1 VKFVAK
7 EKNMKTLDRLWVR
20 LTLAFT
26 LVILVT
32 MGAIA
37 VVSTNLTSLAFRQYV
52 THSDL
57 LLPGGEVEL
66 LAQYYEKQGGWQ
78 DVDKLLR
85 LGIRVRD
92 QVPGARPAQT
102 LRAFPMDA
110 ALLDAQG
117 NVVYVSGRNPGDAAR
132 ITQSPGIKL
141 SIASADNKQV
151 YGYLLIS
158 PPELSL
164 LGPLE
169 RAFVT
174 RLRNLLLVGT
184 ALAVALSLLA
194 AALLSRTLTAP
205 LQRLAVAARAVAGG
219 DLSQRVT
226 VQGGSAEF
234 VEVAQEFN
242 EMTSALQT
250 ATKLRQ
256 NLMADVAHELRTPLS
271 VLQGNLRALLDDV
284 YPLEKPEIARLY
296 DETRLLSRLVEDL
309 RELALA
315 EAGQLGLN
323 RRQADLGAL
332 FKMTMDN
339 FAPVAEAK
347 ALKLNLEI
355 ADALPAWPCDPDRIA
370 QVLRNLLSNALRHTP
385 EGGAI
390 TLAAEEVGGALR
402 VTVADSGE
410 GIAPDDLA
418 HVFDRFW
425 RADRSRNRESGGSGL
440 GLAIARGLIQAHGGR
455 IWVESALGQGSRF
468 TFELPA

>member
-1 VKFVAK
+1 
-7 EKNMKTLDRLWVR
+7 
-20 LTLAFT
+20 
-26 LVILVT
+26 
-32 MGAIA
+32 
-37 VVSTNLTSLAFRQYV
+37 
-52 THSDL
+52 
-57 LLPGGEVEL
+57 
-66 LAQYYEKQGGWQ
+66 
-78 DVDKLLR
+78 
-85 LGIRVRD
+85 
-92 QVPGARPAQT
+92 
-102 LRAFPMDA
+102 MDA

-174 RLRNLLLVGT
+174 RLRNLLLVGA

-234 VEVAQEFN
+234 TEVAQEFN
-242 EMTSALQT
+242 EMTSSLQT

-284 YPLEKPEIARLY
+284 YPLEKAEIARLY
-296 DETRLLSRLVEDL
+296 DETRLLGRLVEDL

-323 RRQADLGAL
+323 RREADLSAL
-332 FKMTMDN
+332 LKTTMDN
-339 FAPVAEAK
+339 FAPVADTK
-347 ALKLNLEI
+347 AIQLDLQI
-355 ADALPAWPCDPDRIA
+355 AEGLPAWNCDPDRIA
-370 QVLRNLLSNALRHTP
+370 QVLRNLLSNALRHTA
-385 EGGAI
+385 EGGRI
-390 TLAAEEVGGALR
+390 TLAAGQVGGALR
-402 VTVADSGE
+402 MTVADNGE
-410 GIAPDDLA
+410 GIAPEDLA

-425 RADRSRNRESGGSGL
+425 RADRSRSRESGGSGL